1 MRLVSFLLHKRP
13 SRRLIIN
20 GETALKGRYPYFV
33 TLDHFCGGALIA
45 PDVVLVAGHCKTSN
59 KNVRKAHYAHVG
71 RYSFKHDI
79 DGVDYEEIRIVQ
91 QVRHPSFKWVGDDE
105 FIHDFLLLKLKRPS
119 TKPTIQLNRHAHVPA
134 ENQTVVAMGV
144 GNTDP
149 DYESKSDVLKEVSLN
164 AIANKRCEE
173 SYDLERNTSYHGRI
187 FPSMMCTTGGEQ
199 NERDAW
205 CVCVYVTQQVRQCE
219 FEDFLPHL
227 LLTMVPIYSAY
238 DSGSPIII
246 PGDSPDTDVLVAL
259 VSWGEVRRASRL
271 VLGEQTYV

>member
-1 MRLVSFLLHKRP
+1 MDQGTNVGERIDDLRLSESLLELFLTAVLCFFLLQRP
-13 SRRLIIN
+13 NRRLIIN

-71 RYSFKHDI
+71 RYSFKHDVH
-79 DGVDYEEIRIVQ
+79 GVDYEQIRIVQ

-119 TKPTIQLNRHAHVPA
+119 TKPTIQLNRHAHLPA

-164 AIANKRCEE
+164 AIVNKRCEA
-173 SYDLERNTSYHGRI
+173 SCDLERNISYQGRI

-205 CVCVYVTQQVRQCE
+205 CVCVCVCHP
-219 FEDFLPHL
+219 L
-227 LLTMVPIYSAY
+227 
-238 DSGSPIII
+238 
-246 PGDSPDTDVLVAL
+246 
-259 VSWGEVRRASRL
+259 
-271 VLGEQTYV
+271 